1 MSSGL
6 RTSTLDG
13 EDPVMAVVPSSA
25 YRLNRA
31 GTAHQRGCSDT
42 MPYLLVRHRVA
53 DYERWK
59 VAFDAHGVTRQAN
72 GSRGG
77 QLFRDAADPNELVV
91 LLEWDI
97 LENARQFAHSE
108 ELREVMQRAGVVDR
122 PDISFL
128 KDGEQVSR

>member
-1 MSSGL
+1 
-6 RTSTLDG
+6 
-13 EDPVMAVVPSSA
+13 
-25 YRLNRA
+25 
-31 GTAHQRGCSDT
+31 
-42 MPYLLVRHRVA
+42 MPYLLVRHKVA

-59 VAFDAHGVTRQAN
+59 LAFDAHSVTRQAN

-91 LLEWDI
+91 LLEWDV
-97 LENARQFAHSE
+97 LENARQFAQSE

-122 PDISFL
+122 PDIYFL